1 MGWIGKIVGGAIG
14 LAIGGPL
21 GLVAGVAFGNLFD
34 RSAKLSRPRKE
45 STYTQ
50 TQHSQL
56 IYFVATFSML
66 AKMATANG
74 RFVPEERRVIE
85 EFITHKMKLDE
96 ESKAAAWRV
105 FNAALTG
112 RGTFEEYAQQFYESF
127 AHEPA
132 HLEMMIDVL
141 VGIAAADGKID
152 PPEERLINSAASIFR
167 INASLLEAI
176 KRRYTN
182 HLDDAYSLLGLTKSA
197 SDSDVKRAYRRL
209 SIDFH
214 PDSIASKGLPEEF
227 TLFASE
233 KFRSI
238 QEAYEAI
245 KKERGFT

>member
-1 MGWIGKIVGGAIG
+1 MGWIGKIVGGALG

-34 RSAKLSRPRKE
+34 RSTNIGRTQKAP
-45 STYTQ
+45 TYTQ
-50 TQHSQL
+50 TQHSQMV
-56 IYFVATFSML
+56 YFVATFSML
-66 AKMATANG
+66 AKMATVDG

-85 EFITHKMKLDE
+85 EYMTNKLKLDAS
-96 ESKAAAWRV
+96 SKEAAWRV
-105 FNAALTG
+105 FNAALSG
-112 RGTFEEYAQQFYESF
+112 KGTFEEYAQQFYESF
-127 AHEPA
+127 AHEAA
-132 HLEMMIDVL
+132 HLEIMLDVL

-152 PPEERLINSAASIFR
+152 SSEERLVNKAASIFR
-167 INASLLEAI
+167 INASLLNAI
-176 KRRYTN
+176 KKRYTN
-182 HLDDAYSLLGLTKSA
+182 HLDDAYSLLGLTPQATESEIK
-197 SDSDVKRAYRRL
+197 KAYRRL
-209 SIDFH
+209 SIDYH